1 MWWNWYE
8 IENLCGGFDSVTVV
22 QRLKKFV
29 RVFVRAARGRVEMN
43 GVSFFGELAMNP
55 WLCDDDV
62 LYL

>member
-1 MWWNWYE
+1 V
-8 IENLCGGFDSVTVV
+8 FVTVV

-29 RVFVRAARGRVEMN
+29 RVFVRVARGRVEMN

-55 WLCDDDV
+55 WLCDADV